1 MPTCVAAW
9 ASRYP
14 GWAQLVMKFPGR
26 FRSARPEA
34 TDEGPGQRPT
44 SRATTVLETSNGID
58 RLCEKGV
65 EASAGRTS
73 CVIAPVCLD
82 GAQRHP
88 ESGLVDSRRLQGIT
102 SIASSPARTRR
113 GTPRPVRW
121 LQVPIVP
128 LVASDDG
135 GRDLALPS
143 MIRSVFAKGSTPTGQ
158 RL

>member
-34 TDEGPGQRPT
+34 TDEGAGQAPDESSDDR
-44 SRATTVLETSNGID
+44 SGDVERID

-65 EASAGRTS
+65 EASTGRAA

-102 SIASSPARTRR
+102 SSPRR
-113 GTPRPVRW
+113 QPAPAEEHLDRSGGFRSRSCRW
-121 LQVPIVP
+121 SHPMMAVEIWPC
-128 LVASDDG
+128 
-135 GRDLALPS
+135 
-143 MIRSVFAKGSTPTGQ
+143 